1 MGSAVQGSCL
11 AIRVACSRE
20 RIRSDSGGG
29 GGGGGNG
36 GGGGS
41 GSASAMDSIG
51 EVSIFA
57 VISICRNQSINQS
70 VV

>member
-1 MGSAVQGSCL
+1 MWRRWVGSAVQGSCL
-11 AIRVACSRE
+11 AMRVACSRE
-20 RIRSDSGGG
+20 RIRSD
-29 GGGGGNG
+29 NG

-57 VISICRNQSINQS
+57 VISIFRNQSTCCVN
-70 VV
+70 